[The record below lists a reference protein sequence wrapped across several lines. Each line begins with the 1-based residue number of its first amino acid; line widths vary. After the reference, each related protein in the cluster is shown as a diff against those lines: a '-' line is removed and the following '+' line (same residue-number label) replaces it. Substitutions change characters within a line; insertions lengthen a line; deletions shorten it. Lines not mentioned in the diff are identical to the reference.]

1 EDVRLLEA
9 TADQIAIALEH
20 GRLNAELR
28 QQVYELTRVQDELLQ
43 AQRLAADANRAKDEF
58 LATLSHEL
66 RTPLQSMLVCVDLLR
81 RQELDQSIT
90 ARTLDMLERSVRTQT
105 LLIGDLLDMSRIT
118 AGKLRLERREMD
130 LVSTIRAA
138 VEEPARAA
146 TQKGVTLAITL
157 HPAVGRVLG
166 DPVRLEQ
173 IVTNLV
179 ANAVKFTPRG
189 GRIDVRLEPHEEIA
203 RILISDTGE

>member
-1 EDVRLLEA
+1 SNQLREVNELLPAGEGLIGRVAASGKSVVLDNVTISPYLLPAARRVVELEGIRGFVSVPIRGHRHILGTISLGRRVPEPFTAEDVRLLEA

-28 QQVYELTRVQDELLQ
+28 QQVYELTRVQDEPLQ

-118 AGKLRLERREMD
+118 AGKLRL
-130 LVSTIRAA
+130 
-138 VEEPARAA
+138 
-146 TQKGVTLAITL
+146 
-157 HPAVGRVLG
+157 
-166 DPVRLEQ
+166 
-173 IVTNLV
+173 
-179 ANAVKFTPRG
+179 
-189 GRIDVRLEPHEEIA
+189 
-203 RILISDTGE
+203 